1 MNKPR
6 IFLASSILLLAAL
19 ACRMNLGGP
28 TPSGQPIPVSTE
40 AAGSLQQQF
49 GQALQGS
56 GPNGQLTLTI
66 NEIQL
71 TSLLAEKLAST
82 SDPLIS
88 DPQVYLRDGQ
98 MQIYGKAKRGYFE
111 ANVGIVLTPT
121 IDANGQPLIEVT
133 SADFGPVPV
142 PENLNESISS
152 MVQEAYT
159 GALGPLA
166 TGFSLDSIVIADGV
180 MTLTGRIR

>member
-1 MNKPR
+1 MYKIR
-6 IFLASSILLLAAL
+6 IFLATVVLLLAAL

-49 GQALQGS
+49 EQALQSS
-56 GPNGQLTLTI
+56 GQNGQLTLTI
-66 NEIQL
+66 NETQL
-71 TSLLAEKLAST
+71 TSLLAAKLS
-82 SDPLIS
+82 SLPDPFLTE
-88 DPQVYLRDGQ
+88 PQVYLRDGQ

-111 ANVGIVLTPT
+111 ANVGIVLTAS
-121 IDANGQPLIEVT
+121 IDANSLPLIEVT
-133 SADFGPVPV
+133 SADFGPIPV
-142 PENLNESISS
+142 PDNLNKTISS

-166 TGFSLDSIVIADGV
+166 TGFALDSIVITDGV
-180 MTLTGRIR
+180 MTLKGRIR